1 MMPTATALE
10 DARPKKFMPFGPR
23 AHEFAFR
30 WPAEDATL
38 NILSGSVR
46 SAKTWSTLVKTL
58 LLCRYEVAG
67 RKIFTGYSKETIFR
81 NVLTDLFEIIGEQAY
96 QYNRQSGE
104 LNIFGSKWL
113 VIGAHDEGSE
123 RVIRGMTVGVAMCD
137 ELVKMPQGFFKMLLS
152 RMSPDGARLY
162 ATTNPDNPYHWVKTD
177 VIDNADYVNGLG
189 HDLWAETFTMQDNPS
204 LTPKYKDFLRR
215 SYTGVWY
222 QRFVLGNWV
231 QAQGA
236 VYGDL
241 VGEDILYNEETRPVR
256 IFHRNG
262 HGDRFLGL
270 DMGTVNAFAVVEL
283 YDDGQ
288 TLWADRELYFDSK
301 VTGFQKTNT
310 QYADDL
316 DAFLKD
322 CDPSDRPSVIIDPS
336 AASFKVEL
344 NNRGYLVIDAE
355 NEVLEGIRKVST
367 LLGNKRLRIHRRCV
381 NLIRELQSYMWDD
394 KRTDKGV
401 EQPVKAHDHACFASG
416 TLVQTPDGA
425 VPIEQL
431 MAGDAIVT
439 PLGVCKVLATA
450 QREAVTVA
458 WNGTGVTPD
467 HPVLTAH
474 GLRSIDALRYDTY
487 ICEWNQS
494 LSMVSCF
501 GGIQTLKTCLIE
513 DITRRTAS
521 ISWQACGDSIKK
533 YGNRFMARFQKAITS
548 ITRTATGVIT
558 TLLTWRCSPAQTICL
573 CTGSSLN
580 MSPLQ
585 ESALKLPASM
595 LLNGIDRQRGAN
607 GTRRWQSN
615 PQSTEKLKISD
626 VNIAG
631 QHSSPKIAALLAL
644 YFVLT
649 IASRLRGASRMW
661 TMFPGF
667 ARYAAWSIA
676 SIATVKPSP
685 VADLAGANTQQV
697 YALRTEHGCYF
708 ANGVL
713 VSNCDALRYAC
724 ATKWSDYRIM
734 SVAA

>member
-501 GGIQTLKTCLIE
+501 GGIQTLKTC
-513 DITRRTAS
+513 
-521 ISWQACGDSIKK
+521 
-533 YGNRFMARFQKAITS
+533 
-548 ITRTATGVIT
+548 
-558 TLLTWRCSPAQTICL
+558 
-573 CTGSSLN
+573 
-580 MSPLQ
+580 
-585 ESALKLPASM
+585 
-595 LLNGIDRQRGAN
+595 
-607 GTRRWQSN
+607 
-615 PQSTEKLKISD
+615 
-626 VNIAG
+626 
-631 QHSSPKIAALLAL
+631 PKIAALLAL